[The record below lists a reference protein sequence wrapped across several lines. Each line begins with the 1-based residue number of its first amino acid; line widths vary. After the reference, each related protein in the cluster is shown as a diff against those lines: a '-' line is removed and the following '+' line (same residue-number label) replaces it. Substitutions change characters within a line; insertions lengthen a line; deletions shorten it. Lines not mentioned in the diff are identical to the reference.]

1 MHLIE
6 PCCTQKHL
14 RELRDS
20 IARGGTKQFMGFGDL
35 SLTELL
41 PALLMRYDS
50 IEMMIVAPA
59 LPEQATDVIRASL
72 RKQRAR
78 RDGRGNLD
86 VISHLTIITD
96 LSNEYS
102 QLASLWQKNNSFG
115 ERLKLVDLQQEDTVI
130 LLPDI
135 VLYGPINLRY
145 GHQFEATISTLPEV
159 VERFWEKYRKL
170 TEPMTEPEPE
180 PEPAEEQIQEAQ
192 TSKKS
197 SRKRKKD

>member
-1 MHLIE
+1 
-6 PCCTQKHL
+6 
-14 RELRDS
+14 
-20 IARGGTKQFMGFGDL
+20 MGFGDL

-145 GHQFEATISTLPEV
+145 GHQFEATIATLPEV

-180 PEPAEEQIQEAQ
+180 PEPAEEQIQETQ

>member
-78 RDGRGNLD
+78 RDGRGNID

>member
-59 LPEQATDVIRASL
+59 LPEQATDVIRESL

-86 VISHLTIITD
+86 VIGHLTIITD

-159 VERFWEKYRKL
+159 VERFWDKYRKL
-170 TEPMTEPEPE
+170 TEPMTEPEAE

-197 SRKRKKD
+197 SKKRKKD